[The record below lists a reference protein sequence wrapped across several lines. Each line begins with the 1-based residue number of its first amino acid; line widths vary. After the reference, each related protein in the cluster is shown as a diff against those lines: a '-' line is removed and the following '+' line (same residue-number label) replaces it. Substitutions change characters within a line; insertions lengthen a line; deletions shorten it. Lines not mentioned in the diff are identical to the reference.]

1 MSILFS
7 DEYPVV
13 VLAFRVRNHGS
24 TWLDGSPAG
33 RIYVE
38 KHEMEQQVNDLIEEG
53 RLTLDPEGARKPVL
67 VSVRGSGGFYAA
79 VLEDP
84 TATDGEHLEETR
96 PAQPCMQPVTGYDE
110 ERHLIQLIEENRF
123 YEFVELLE
131 GYKSTP
137 EEDHRHDADI
147 HPLIAKTLAIE
158 RRIYGAGLVSEKETR
173 TLVLLDRSASMA
185 EPWSLWERHTK
196 ITAARF
202 LANALAAM
210 HPNTVVCSFGK
221 TFRQENCPD
230 DVKPTDME
238 TRLDTAMRQALLF
251 EPESLVI
258 ITDGSPIRIAGVDT
272 RESCEETV
280 AFLDVLGGS
289 GIQTLIL
296 TLGKDMEMERLY
308 SRLMHKPGIRV
319 VPLKTGGDI
328 VRMMKGVAEWLKSP
342 PAKQRP

>member
-123 YEFVELLE
+123 YEFV
-131 GYKSTP
+131 P
-137 EEDHRHDADI
+137 
-147 HPLIAKTLAIE
+147 
-158 RRIYGAGLVSEKETR
+158 
-173 TLVLLDRSASMA
+173 LDRQDACHREKDIRSRARQRKGNAHPSASGQ
-185 EPWSLWERHTK
+185 ERKH
-196 ITAARF
+196 
-202 LANALAAM
+202 
-210 HPNTVVCSFGK
+210 G
-221 TFRQENCPD
+221 
-230 DVKPTDME
+230 
-238 TRLDTAMRQALLF
+238 
-251 EPESLVI
+251 
-258 ITDGSPIRIAGVDT
+258 
-272 RESCEETV
+272 
-280 AFLDVLGGS
+280 
-289 GIQTLIL
+289 
-296 TLGKDMEMERLY
+296 
-308 SRLMHKPGIRV
+308 
-319 VPLKTGGDI
+319 
-328 VRMMKGVAEWLKSP
+328 
-342 PAKQRP
+342 